1 MVRTTVWLF
10 LCILVGLSA
19 SCNFREVAPLTQ
31 PNHIQKMAG
40 IPYAEPG
47 FASGVSACYAGAID
61 DMLLMAGGCNFP
73 DLPLMAGGKKR
84 YYKGIYVANRNVDS
98 VFNWR
103 KVGELPVAAAYGV
116 SIPIPGGLIFA
127 GGMNE
132 EGSLSSVYRLSL
144 SKDKQSVIMDTLP
157 SLPFAIDNMAGV
169 AVGKRL
175 FLIGGNV
182 EGKPSHSLL
191 SAELP
196 HLNEGW
202 LQEPSFPGDARIQP
216 VCAAQPAKGGTI
228 YMWGGFAPSVGG
240 VPATLSTDG
249 YAYSL
254 ADRSWKQLAAPM
266 GNDSAAVSLG
276 GGAAVSLNDSI
287 IICTGGVNKSIFLSA
302 LRRGEMLQKAKAA
315 QYTKQIDSL
324 KTVDSVY
331 LSRPA
336 DWYCFNDK
344 VLLYNVPR
352 DCWTE
357 VSRNSSL
364 ARAGA
369 ALVGCNDTLFSI
381 CGELKPG
388 VRTPEINRLIISSY

>member
-1 MVRTTVWLF
+1 MVRTTVWFF
-10 LCILVGLSA
+10 LCILVGLIA
-19 SCNFREVAPLTQ
+19 SCNSRQATLLTQ
-31 PNHIQKMAG
+31 PITIQEMIG
-40 IPYAEPG
+40 IPDAEPG

-61 DMLLMAGGCNFP
+61 DLLLVAGGCNFP
-73 DLPLMAGGKKR
+73 DLPLTAGGKKR

-144 SKDKQSVIMDTLP
+144 SQDKQSVIMDTLHA
-157 SLPFAIDNMAGV
+157 LPFAIDNMAGV
-169 AVGKRL
+169 AVGERL

-182 EGKPSHSLL
+182 EGKPSRSFL
-191 SAELP
+191 SAELS

-216 VCAAQPAKGGTI
+216 VCAAQSAKGGSI
-228 YMWGGFAPSVGG
+228 YMWGGFAPSVDG

-249 YAYSL
+249 YAYSI
-254 ADRSWKQLAAPM
+254 AERSWKQLATPT
-266 GNDSAAVSLG
+266 GSDSVSVSLG
-276 GGAAVSLNDSI
+276 GGGAVSLNDSL
-287 IICTGGVNKSIFLSA
+287 IICTGGVNKRIFLSA
-302 LRRGEMLQKAKAA
+302 LRRGEMLQKAKAD
-315 QYTKQIDSL
+315 QCTKQIDSL
-324 KTVDSVY
+324 KAVDSVY

-344 VLLYNVPR
+344 VLLYNVLR

-357 VSRNSSL
+357 LSQSTSL

-388 VRTPEINRLIISSY
+388 VRTPEINKLIIRSY

>member
-1 MVRTTVWLF
+1 M
-10 LCILVGLSA
+10 I
-19 SCNFREVAPLTQ
+19 
-31 PNHIQKMAG
+31 G
-40 IPYAEPG
+40 IPDAEPG
-47 FASGVSACYAGAID
+47 FASGVSACYAGVID
-61 DMLLMAGGCNFP
+61 DLLLVAGGCNFP
-73 DLPLMAGGKKR
+73 DLPLTAGGKKR

-132 EGSLSSVYRLSL
+132 EESLSSVYRLRL
-144 SKDKQSVIMDTLP
+144 SKDKQSVIMDTLH

-169 AVGKRL
+169 VVGERL

-182 EGKPSHSLL
+182 EGKPSCSLL
-191 SAELP
+191 SAELS

-202 LQEPSFPGDARIQP
+202 LQESSFPGDPRIQP
-216 VCAAQPAKGGTI
+216 VCAAQSAKGGSI
-228 YMWGGFAPSVGG
+228 YMWGGFAPSVDG

-249 YAYSL
+249 YAYSIVE
-254 ADRSWKQLAAPM
+254 RSWKRLAMPT
-266 GNDSAAVSLG
+266 GSDSVSVSLG
-276 GGAAVSLNDSI
+276 GGGAVSLDDSL

-315 QYTKQIDSL
+315 QCTKQIDSL
-324 KTVDSVY
+324 KAVDSVY

-344 VLLYNVPR
+344 VLLYNVLR
-352 DCWTE
+352 DSWTE
-357 VSRNSSL
+357 LSQSTSL

-388 VRTPEINRLIISSY
+388 VRTPEINRLIIRSY

>member
-1 MVRTTVWLF
+1 MVRTTVWFF
-10 LCILVGLSA
+10 LCILVGLIA
-19 SCNFREVAPLTQ
+19 SCNSRQATLLTQ
-31 PNHIQKMAG
+31 PISIQEMIG
-40 IPYAEPG
+40 IPDAEPG

-61 DMLLMAGGCNFP
+61 DLLLVAGGCNFP
-73 DLPLMAGGKKR
+73 DLPLTAGGKKR

-132 EGSLSSVYRLSL
+132 EGSLSSVYRLRL
-144 SKDKQSVIMDTLP
+144 SKDKQSVIMDTLH

-169 AVGKRL
+169 VVGERL

-182 EGKPSHSLL
+182 EGKPSCSLL
-191 SAELP
+191 SAELS

-202 LQEPSFPGDARIQP
+202 LQESSFPGDPRIQP
-216 VCAAQPAKGGTI
+216 VCAAQSAKGGSI
-228 YMWGGFAPSVGG
+228 YMWGGFAPSVDG

-249 YAYSL
+249 YAYSIVE
-254 ADRSWKQLAAPM
+254 RSWKRLAMPT
-266 GNDSAAVSLG
+266 GSDSVSVSLG
-276 GGAAVSLNDSI
+276 GGGAVSLNDSL

-315 QYTKQIDSL
+315 QCTKQIDSL
-324 KTVDSVY
+324 KAVDSVY

-344 VLLYNVPR
+344 VLLYNVLR
-352 DCWTE
+352 DSWTE
-357 VSRNSSL
+357 LSQSTSL

-388 VRTPEINRLIISSY
+388 VRTPEINRLIIRSY